1 MPLIRG
7 CSTTISHMVMKVLN
21 NLMEL
26 KKRCSTAQFLMV
38 VKDKR
43 YNAPLQNLM
52 TLTNV
57 CMAAKVNMQLTT
69 RFISAGEHNII
80 NIDLK
85 AIVAFFL
92 EWR

>member
-7 CSTTISHMVMKVLN
+7 CSTTISHMVMKILN

-38 VKDKR
+38 VKDKG

-57 CMAAKVNMQLTT
+57 CTAAKVNMQLHHSFKWC
-69 RFISAGEHNII
+69 RRI
-80 NIDLK
+80 K
-85 AIVAFFL
+85 
-92 EWR
+92 